1 LLPALIV
8 LSVWSAA
15 RGEGE
20 TGSGISSEFLQYR
33 GLMQFKSVDLTTR
46 VIWAAQI
53 FSSSPELKKVLPVYA
68 YKWSEVQSDFKEI
81 ELAADNFF
89 AILPSYTGDTG
100 DTGDKDRDKERPA
113 DCGAVLKVIKPVKIH
128 SLQTEA
134 FNLIDANAAEVPES
148 NKQCLEDLLE
158 QRDGGNGGWYLAVTR
173 SNRILVSPENPEKDA
188 PSARWLWTKIDFGG
202 SRK

>member
-1 LLPALIV
+1 
-8 LSVWSAA
+8 
-15 RGEGE
+15 
-20 TGSGISSEFLQYR
+20 
-33 GLMQFKSVDLTTR
+33 MQFKSVDLTTR
-46 VIWAAQI
+46 AIWAAQI

-68 YKWSEVQSDFKEI
+68 YKWSKVQLDSKDKET

-100 DTGDKDRDKERPA
+100 DKDRDKDERPA

-188 PSARWLWTKIDFGG
+188 PSARWLWTKIDFGNSSLG
-202 SRK
+202 DAANSGAGQ